1 MPGPKRARRERTDE
15 WASIKQWTLWPEQE
29 LYEAIRPLVLFHETA
44 GERAKET
51 DVPQRTL
58 ARKADEFERYGM
70 QSLFASGEQGGARET
85 GKTLPPEMRQLIVDL
100 HFELP
105 TRSWREI
112 AEICYIRYGRRPDHK
127 SVKHIATS
135 SQKPSL
141 RERRYQP
148 WHLIADPAE
157 RKLAAI
163 RLHADGWSI
172 TSIASYLATSR
183 HTIYDTLQRWA
194 EEGVAGLDAKP
205 KTNKGVRKTTLQ
217 IRNEI
222 RKLQE
227 NPLLGEYR
235 VHTALKREGIEVSP
249 ATCGRIMAA
258 NRRLYGLEKPKRQPR
273 AKLEMPFKA
282 VRRHQYWSADIRYIK
297 EHLLPDPK
305 PVYVITVFENFSRAV
320 LSSTISP
327 TQNQWDFLAVLVD
340 AIRRYGA
347 PEALVTDGGGQF
359 YSNMALELYEML
371 DIRKER
377 IDAGEPWENY
387 AETLFSVQ
395 RRMAD
400 HAFSNAR
407 TWPEIQKAHQ
417 TWWKNYNAEDHYAHR
432 ERQDGRHSP
441 SAVLR
446 GRLGRTYPEEVLS
459 RVLYATQFTRRLDKY
474 GYAHF
479 NKWRFFGEDGLVGEE
494 VSVWLYEGTLKIT
507 YQATA
512 LSEYSI
518 TFASDHKHIE
528 EVKHPRRIETYFRS
542 PQLHLWQ
549 ISETEWLL
557 ALRQPERKKPKKRRA
572 EGVIVQ
578 LRFSEM
584 DATWERNQVL

>member
-1 MPGPKRARRERTDE
+1 MPGPKRNRRERTDE
-15 WASIKQWTLWPEQE
+15 RASIKQWTLWLEQE

-44 GERAKET
+44 GERAKEI

-58 ARKADEFERYGM
+58 ARKAGEFERYGM

-85 GKTLPPEMRQLIVDL
+85 GKTLPPEIRQLIVDL

-105 TRSWREI
+105 TMSWREI
-112 AEICYIRYGRRPDHK
+112 AEVCYIRYARRPDHK

-135 SQKPSL
+135 GQKPSL
-141 RERRYQP
+141 SSRRYQP
-148 WHLIADPAE
+148 WHLIPDPAE

-172 TSIASYLATSR
+172 TSIASYLETSR
-183 HTIYDTLQRWA
+183 HTIYDTLSRWR

-205 KTNKGVRKTTLQ
+205 KTNKGARKTTLQ
-217 IRNEI
+217 VRNEI

-235 VHTALKREGIEVSP
+235 VHTALKREGFEVSP

-282 VRRHQYWSADIRYIK
+282 VRRHQYWSADIRYIE

-305 PVYVITVFENFSRAV
+305 PVYVITIFENFSRMV

-327 TQNQWDFLAVLVD
+327 TQNQWDFLAVLVE
-340 AIRRYGA
+340 AIRRYGV

-377 IDAGEPWENY
+377 IDPGEPWENY

-441 SAVLR
+441 EAVLR
-446 GRLGRTYPEEVLS
+446 GRLGRTFPEEVLA
-459 RVLYATQFTRRLDKY
+459 RVLYATQFTRQLDKY

-479 NKWRFFGEDGLVGEE
+479 NNWRFFGEDGLAGEE
-494 VSVWLYEGTLKIT
+494 VQVWLYEGTLKIT

-518 TFASDHKHIE
+518 SFASDHKHIE
-528 EVKHPRRIETYFRS
+528 EVKRPWRIETYFHS
-542 PQLHLWQ
+542 PQLQLWQ
-549 ISETEWLL
+549 TSETTWLL
-557 ALRQPERKKPKKRRA
+557 ALRQPERHKPQTRRT
-572 EGVIVQ
+572 ESVVVQ
-578 LRFSEM
+578 LSFPEM
-584 DATWERNQVL
+584 DLPRGDQAL